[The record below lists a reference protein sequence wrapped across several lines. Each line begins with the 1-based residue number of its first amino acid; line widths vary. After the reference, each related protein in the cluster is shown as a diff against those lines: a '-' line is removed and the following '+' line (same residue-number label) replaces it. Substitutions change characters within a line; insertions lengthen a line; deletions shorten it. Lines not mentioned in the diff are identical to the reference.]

1 MSPGHHHPCRLSPLP
16 RLPVLLLKSHSTD
29 SSIHP
34 SLLWV
39 DFRYLCRL
47 LDPFRLLLT
56 VTLNIIVVVIAS
68 EKWCSHVLLF
78 PCPYFLLPSCP
89 FNDLFIFL
97 QNWMCSMVPQAVY
110 PFHQLSVKHLSP
122 TCCQSVRREWL
133 KCTSSPSS
141 LWYVIWCSFIVTS
154 PSCPST
160 PPHCSFMASTSP
172 GKCCQC
178 MCIHCIV

>member
-34 SLLWV
+34 SLLSV

-89 FNDLFIFL
+89 FNDLFIFFAEL
-97 QNWMCSMVPQAVY
+97 NVLHGATGG
-110 PFHQLSVKHLSP
+110 LSLSP
-122 TCCQSVRREWL
+122 TFCQTPFTNLLSI
-133 KCTSSPSS
+133 SS
-141 LWYVIWCSFIVTS
+141 YR
-154 PSCPST
+154 
-160 PPHCSFMASTSP
+160 MA
-172 GKCCQC
+172 
-178 MCIHCIV
+178 